1 MEIQNGKRRKIPLLR
16 IGNIL
21 VMMDIYAKIEMI
33 IKRVLHFIIRKWA
46 LNSRK
51 RKLLNYR
58 TEENS
63 SVGKLDIF

>member
-1 MEIQNGKRRKIPLLR
+1 
-16 IGNIL
+16 
-21 VMMDIYAKIEMI
+21 MMAIYVKMEMI
-33 IKRVLHFIIRKWA
+33 TEFFIFIIGKWA

-63 SVGKLDIF
+63 SVGKSVIFKL